1 MTMSSPSFTLPLRD
15 RRLEVSAA
23 SPQMMGILNV
33 TPDSFFDGGDYLA
46 VEDAL
51 ARARCL
57 VAEGAAVLD
66 VGGQSTRP
74 GYVEIE
80 EAEEIARTAPV
91 IRALAAE
98 WPSVVISID
107 TYQVAVA
114 RAALAAGAHLLN
126 DIKGLQGPSGSALA
140 RLAAEWGAGLVIMHH
155 EPLLRELPPDSDPV
169 PSVIGWLRKS
179 MDLALAAGLPE
190 ERIVLDPGIGFGK
203 TQAQNLQLLARLDEL
218 HVFGRPLLLGVSRK
232 SVLGYMLTELSQPT
246 ERLEGTLALTAA
258 AVARGVQL
266 HRVHDVLANRR
277 AAQVAAR
284 LRLGR

>member
-1 MTMSSPSFTLPLRD
+1 
-15 RRLEVSAA
+15 
-23 SPQMMGILNV
+23 MMGILNV